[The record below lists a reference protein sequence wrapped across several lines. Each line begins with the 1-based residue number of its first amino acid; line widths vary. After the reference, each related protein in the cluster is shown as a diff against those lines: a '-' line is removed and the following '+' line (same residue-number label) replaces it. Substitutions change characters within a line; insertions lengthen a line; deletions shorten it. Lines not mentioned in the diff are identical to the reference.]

1 MKDHPRA
8 HLQEHL
14 PEQLEKSAKRLRLTK
29 HGRQRM
35 RQRGFSRFSLDIL
48 VQFGRH
54 EHAQGG
60 AMKIFFGN
68 KEYKEAIQE
77 FKRVIQAL
85 DKVKGGTMII
95 SQSDVLTMYKK

>member
-1 MKDHPRA
+1 
-8 HLQEHL
+8 
-14 PEQLEKSAKRLRLTK
+14 
-29 HGRQRM
+29 
-35 RQRGFSRFSLDIL
+35 
-48 VQFGRH
+48 
-54 EHAQGG
+54 
-60 AMKIFFGN
+60 MKIFFGN